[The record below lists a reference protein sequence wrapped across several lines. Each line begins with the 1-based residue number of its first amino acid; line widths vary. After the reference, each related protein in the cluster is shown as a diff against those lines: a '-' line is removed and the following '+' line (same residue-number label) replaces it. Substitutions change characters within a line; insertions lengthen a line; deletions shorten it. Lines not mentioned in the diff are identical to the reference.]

1 MKKLISFII
10 ATSLFATAI
19 FAEDDREAQSKKR
32 DAKITGELSNVADL
46 LTDGN
51 TENTTMLLVNPDAFV
66 GKLFPS
72 IPAHF
77 AAGISASGTIFNTDD
92 LVDPMKNVIYTM
104 TDELKASDFGKLYT
118 GATEDPVLDLDFDVP
133 AKIPLPTAGVSLRI
147 GGIILPFDI
156 GFYGMYAI
164 PGSLDSFKY
173 EDFSASI
180 NYSSFGVDLRY
191 CVVQDKGLLPK
202 VSLGFGYTFVNESL
216 SFDANR
222 SFSYDYDFTSYGG
235 PSGSAKGSFDT
246 AIDMDIK
253 QHSIFAQ
260 VQISKQLLYLFTP
273 YIGAR
278 YTLSKTDTDIKWYY
292 KTTHD
297 AIPSPAPSMD
307 DIDRKDS
314 KSISSDFDFG
324 EGNPQLFGGI
334 GLNLALFQL
343 GLNVQW
349 NPKSNYVTAGLSA
362 SIKI

>member
-1 MKKLISFII
+1 MKKILCII
-10 ATSLFATAI
+10 AATALLGTTV
-19 FAEDDREAQSKKR
+19 FAGDEEASKKR
-32 DAKITGELSNVADL
+32 DAQITGELGNVADL

-51 TENTTMLLVNPDAFV
+51 IENTPMLLVNPDAYI

-77 AAGISASGTIFNTDD
+77 TAGISVSGTIFKTAD

-104 TDELKASDFGKLYT
+104 TDELKASDFGKLFT
-118 GATEDPVLDLDFDVP
+118 GATEDPVLDLNFDVP

-191 CVVQDKGLLPK
+191 CLVKEKGLLPK

-216 SFDANR
+216 SFDAKR
-222 SFSYDYDFTSYGG
+222 SFSYDYNFTSLGG
-235 PSGSAKGSFDT
+235 TSGTAKGGFDT

-260 VQISKQLLYLFTP
+260 IQVSKQLLYLFTP

-278 YTLSKTDTDIKWYY
+278 YSISKTDADIDWYY
-292 KTTHD
+292 KTNHD
-297 AIPSPAPSMD
+297 ALPSPAPDMV

-314 KSISSDFDFG
+314 KSISSDFDMG
-324 EGNPQLFGGI
+324 EGNAQLFGGI

-343 GLNVQW
+343 GLNIQW
-349 NPKSNYVTAGLSA
+349 NPKSNYVTAGLLA
-362 SIKI
+362 TLKI